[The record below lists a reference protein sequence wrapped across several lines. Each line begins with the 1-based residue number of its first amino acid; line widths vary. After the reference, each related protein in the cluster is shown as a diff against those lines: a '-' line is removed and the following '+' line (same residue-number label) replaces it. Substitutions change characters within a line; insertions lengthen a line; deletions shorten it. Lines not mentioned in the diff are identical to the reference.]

1 VEWSNEFGIS
11 HRNDYDCGIIYRPMP
26 RAIIMTSPTPTLD
39 PINMI
44 HPQRRIK
51 GISAILLPFTR
62 ALDVDWTG
70 LRRHILR
77 TAEAGIMPA
86 VNMDT
91 GFANLISEATRE
103 RVLDETRAVMGG
115 DSFVAGAFVGDA
127 PGARFNRD
135 AYARQIEAI
144 TARGGT
150 PIIFQSFGLTGQ
162 TNEGIVASY
171 GAIAQYCDNF
181 IGFELGT
188 MFAPFGKIYD
198 LETFGALMEIPQCIG
213 VKHSSL
219 QRRLEWQRL
228 DLREG
233 MGRLDFKIFTGN
245 DLAIDMVMYGSD
257 YLLGLSTFAPDLFA
271 LRDRLWRAGDPDFY
285 ELNDLL
291 QYLGEFAF
299 RAPVPAYKHNAA
311 QFLKLRGWIEC
322 DEPHPRAPRRPE
334 SDIDVLRDIFARMQP
349 WIAR

>member
-1 VEWSNEFGIS
+1 
-11 HRNDYDCGIIYRPMP
+11 
-26 RAIIMTSPTPTLD
+26 
-39 PINMI
+39 
-44 HPQRRIK
+44 
-51 GISAILLPFTR
+51 
-62 ALDVDWTG
+62 
-70 LRRHILR
+70 
-77 TAEAGIMPA
+77 
-86 VNMDT
+86 MDT